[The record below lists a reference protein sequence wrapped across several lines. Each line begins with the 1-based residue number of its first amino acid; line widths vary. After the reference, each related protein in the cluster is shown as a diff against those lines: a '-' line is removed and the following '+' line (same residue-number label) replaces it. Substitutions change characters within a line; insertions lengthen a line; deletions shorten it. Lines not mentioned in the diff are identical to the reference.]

1 MNVTVIKLKDL
12 VKYLVVSGMT
22 LLVIFGTTSFL
33 NRENKENDVKNIFS
47 EIISKIQKF
56 SMTYIINLTIPVT
69 NINENSIDNIDNK
82 QSLGLKILDSNL
94 HIAKNIKENSN
105 DEIIDD
111 KVEELTNI
119 KSEPEKIELAK
130 TDVTTQEVE
139 ENNIKPS
146 YTDIHKD
153 IQIKNQSSHDITE
166 DLFEEEYEFKNTK
179 EVLIYHTHTCES
191 YTPTD
196 NFNYE
201 MTGSYR
207 TTDLEYSVAR
217 VGDELEKQLGE
228 YGYNVTH
235 DKTYHDYPAYNGSY
249 DRSQETVKG
258 ILNENPDIQ
267 TAIDLHR
274 DAVGSNSDYAPSVL
288 IDGES
293 AAQLMLVIRYR
304 WRGIMA
310 SKLETKL

>member
-119 KSEPEKIELAK
+119 
-130 TDVTTQEVE
+130 
-139 ENNIKPS
+139 
-146 YTDIHKD
+146 
-153 IQIKNQSSHDITE
+153 
-166 DLFEEEYEFKNTK
+166 
-179 EVLIYHTHTCES
+179 
-191 YTPTD
+191 
-196 NFNYE
+196 
-201 MTGSYR
+201 
-207 TTDLEYSVAR
+207 
-217 VGDELEKQLGE
+217 
-228 YGYNVTH
+228 
-235 DKTYHDYPAYNGSY
+235 
-249 DRSQETVKG
+249 
-258 ILNENPDIQ
+258 
-267 TAIDLHR
+267 
-274 DAVGSNSDYAPSVL
+274 
-288 IDGES
+288 
-293 AAQLMLVIRYR
+293 
-304 WRGIMA
+304 
-310 SKLETKL
+310 